1 MALSLRLF
9 SDLLVVVLPLAC
21 CFRGVGFLAQRPSCR
36 TQGLPCLSGR
46 VVLATMQG
54 VDVVI
59 GGTVAPE
66 GVLRIVR
73 DFVGLR
79 MVQQPL

>member
-1 MALSLRLF
+1 
-9 SDLLVVVLPLAC
+9 
-21 CFRGVGFLAQRPSCR
+21 
-36 TQGLPCLSGR
+36 
-46 VVLATMQG
+46 MQG